1 MELRKISQEELDKI
15 IENHQ
20 HWLKRD
26 CEGWEKMK
34 ANLSYADLSYAN
46 LRDVDLRQ
54 AIFRGANLSYSDLS
68 YANLRDTN
76 LTCVDLRGADLS
88 HADLMRASLIN
99 ADLSGANYS
108 FNFIFTLAMSCK

>member
-15 IENHQ
+15 VENHR
-20 HWLKRD
+20 HWLNRD
-26 CEGWEKMK
+26 CDRWEKMR
-34 ANLSYADLSYAN
+34 ANLSY
-46 LRDVDLRQ
+46 
-54 AIFRGANLSYSDLS
+54 
-68 YANLRDTN
+68 
-76 LTCVDLRGADLS
+76 VDLRGADLS